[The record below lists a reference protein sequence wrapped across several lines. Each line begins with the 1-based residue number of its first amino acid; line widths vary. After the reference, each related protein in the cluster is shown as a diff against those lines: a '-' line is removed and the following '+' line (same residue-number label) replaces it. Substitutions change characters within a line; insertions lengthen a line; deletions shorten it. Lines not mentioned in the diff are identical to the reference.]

1 MGFLTASIL
10 VLFVFSAFFLILL
23 VMIQSGKGGGLGGLG
38 GGASQTAFGSS
49 SADVMTKTT
58 RIVALS
64 FVVVAFLLSFLFAKK
79 ETIIAPAAETIQPE
93 IKEAPAAKDVVPTK
107 DAPAAKDVVPAA
119 KETIPAPAKQ

>member
-93 IKEAPAAKDVVPTK
+93 IKEAPKAEEAKTTL
-107 DAPAAKDVVPAA
+107 PAKEVVPAA
-119 KETIPAPAKQ
+119 KETIPAPAK